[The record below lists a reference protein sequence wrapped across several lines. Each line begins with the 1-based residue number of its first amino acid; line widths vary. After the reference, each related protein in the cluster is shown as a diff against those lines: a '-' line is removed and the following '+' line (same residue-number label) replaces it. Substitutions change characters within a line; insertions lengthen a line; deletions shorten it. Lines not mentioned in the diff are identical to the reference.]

1 MTGSPS
7 RRKSGGRAG
16 RVAAR
21 EIPPPIAERAVGP
34 GVTGG
39 LYRPLSDRDQQR
51 IHQAAL
57 DILQRIGLADPIP
70 SCVDIVTSG
79 GGTMNDAG
87 RLCFPRALV
96 EETIAKACKGFML
109 HGQDPAHD
117 LDISGQRVHFGTG
130 GAAVSIVDFST
141 GQYRSSTL
149 ADLYDVFRL
158 IDSLEHIHFALRPL
172 IARDISDSHPLE
184 INTAYAGMSGT
195 TKPFGLAFSQPET
208 VEAVVAMFDIAAG
221 GEGKFKEKPFCHTS
235 NCFVVPPLRF
245 AADACRCLEAQVRLG
260 VPVVLLSAG
269 QAGATAPAALAGAV
283 TQAVAECLAGLVY
296 VNLISPGHPALF
308 GTWPLVS
315 DLRTGAM
322 SGGSGEQAVL
332 MAASA
337 QMANFYGLPSSVA
350 AGMTDSKIPDAQSG
364 FEKGYT
370 TALAGHAGATMIHES
385 AGMTASLL
393 GVSLEGFV
401 IDNDMLGAVLRSI
414 RGIEVS
420 DETLSVE
427 TMAEVVAGPNHYLGH
442 AQTLARMEKDYVY
455 PRLSDRSTPDQWESA
470 GATDIRARA
479 RGKVMEVLANHYP
492 GHIGGELDARI
503 RRNFDIRLP
512 QTEMKPGNRR
522 W

>member
-1 MTGSPS
+1 
-7 RRKSGGRAG
+7 
-16 RVAAR
+16 VAAR
-21 EIPPPIAERAVGP
+21 ETAPPIGERPVGP
-34 GVTGG
+34 GIKGG
-39 LYRPLSDRDQQR
+39 LYRPLSEVDQQR
-51 IHQAAL
+51 IHHAVL
-57 DILQRIGLADPIP
+57 DILERIGLSDAIP
-70 SCVDIVTSG
+70 SCVDIVTTG
-79 GGTMNDAG
+79 GGFLNDAG
-87 RLCFPRALV
+87 RLCFSRALV
-96 EETIAKACKGFML
+96 EDTLARACKGFML
-109 HGQDPAHD
+109 HGQEAAND

-130 GAAVSIVDFST
+130 GAAVSIIDFTT
-141 GQYRSSTL
+141 GRYRLSTL
-149 ADLYDVFRL
+149 EDLYDVFRL
-158 IDSLEHIHFALRPL
+158 IDTLEHIHFALRPL
-172 IARDISDSHPLE
+172 IARDIADSHPLE
-184 INTAYAGMSGT
+184 INTAYAGMTGT

-208 VEAVVAMFDIAAG
+208 VEAVVAMLDMAAG
-221 GEGKFKEKPFCHTS
+221 GEGKFRQKPFCHTS

-245 AADACRCLEAQVRLG
+245 AADACRCLEVQVRLG
-260 VPVVLLSAG
+260 MPIILLSAG
-269 QAGATAPAALAGAV
+269 QAGATAPAALAGAI

-296 VNLISPGHPALF
+296 VNLISPGHPVLF

-350 AGMTDSKIPDAQSG
+350 AGMTDSKVPDAQSG

-393 GVSLEGFV
+393 GVSLAGFV

-414 RGIEVS
+414 RGIEVT

-455 PRLSDRSTPDQWESA
+455 PHLSDRSTPDQWESA
-470 GATDIRARA
+470 GAMDMRTRA
-479 RGKVMEVLANHYP
+479 RGRVVEVLSSHYP
-492 GHIGGELDARI
+492 DHIGGKLDARI
-503 RRNFDIRLP
+503 RQAFDIRLP
-512 QTEMKPGNRR
+512 EETMKPGNGR